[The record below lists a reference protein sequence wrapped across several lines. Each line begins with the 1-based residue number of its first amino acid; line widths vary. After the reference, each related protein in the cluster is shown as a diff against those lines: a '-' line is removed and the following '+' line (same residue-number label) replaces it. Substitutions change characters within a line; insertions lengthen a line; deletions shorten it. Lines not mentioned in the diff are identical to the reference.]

1 MQDRCDAFDLKILD
15 ALQADGALSNQAL
28 AERVHLSPSQCSRRR
43 ARLEAAG
50 LIRRYRAVLAA
61 DRLGFGILAL
71 VGVRLATHSPD
82 NAARFRRLVAGLPE
96 VQEAFALTGDID
108 YQLKLAVPSLKA
120 LSDIINDVLL
130 AHEAVQTVQSS
141 IVLDTLKDDNLL
153 PLPTI

>member
-1 MQDRCDAFDLKILD
+1 MQDRCDAFDLRILA
-15 ALQADGALSNQAL
+15 ALQADGTLSKQAL
-28 AERVHLSPSQCSRRR
+28 AERVQLSPSQCSRRR

-50 LIRRYRAVLAA
+50 LIRRYRAVLSA

-82 NAARFRRLVAGLPE
+82 NAARFRRLVASLPE

-120 LSDIINDVLL
+120 LSGIINDVLL

-153 PLPTI
+153 PLPGT

>member
-1 MQDRCDAFDLKILD
+1 MQERCDAFDLRILA

-43 ARLEAAG
+43 AQLEAAG
-50 LIRRYRAVLAA
+50 LIRRYRAVLSA

-130 AHEAVQTVQSS
+130 ADEAVQTVQSS

-153 PLPTI
+153 PLLRS